1 MSFVVI
7 LFLLILVSSNIYNVL
22 PKCSNR
28 FAISE
33 EEKNFILFWLL
44 ANFGIFYTVCFFLTV
59 DAFIRREGVS
69 DIEKGGTIVPVSD
82 NRGRS
87 GLHQTLSDRDQR
99 RQKNSVKMQKKS
111 RWRRIALSTLPHTH
125 PHHSSRH
132 QAHYHPPGS
141 CLIPSLNHTP
151 SSPRQLSH
159 SFSQPHII
167 IPQTAVIFLH
177 STTHHHPPDSCQIP
191 FLNHTILSSRQ
202 LP

>member
-1 MSFVVI
+1 M
-7 LFLLILVSSNIYNVL
+7 
-22 PKCSNR
+22 
-28 FAISE
+28 
-33 EEKNFILFWLL
+33 
-44 ANFGIFYTVCFFLTV
+44 
-59 DAFIRREGVS
+59 S

-141 CLIPSLNHTP
+141 CIIPSLNHTL
-151 SSPRQLSH
+151 SSPIQLSY

-167 IPQTAVIFLH
+167 IPQTAVKFLSSTTHYYHLDSCHKPYLNQTSSSLKQLSYSFTQPHIIIPQKAVKFLH
-177 STTHHHPPDSCQIP
+177 STTHYHPSDS
-191 FLNHTILSSRQ
+191 
-202 LP
+202 